1 MLEGRMDKRT
11 IKFVLNGEQVELYIT
26 PKMNLLTVLREELG
40 VTSVKRSCERGD
52 CGACT
57 VILDGKAVNS
67 CLVLAASIEGKTV
80 MTIEGLGLPSNLHPL
95 QEAFASLGATQCGFC
110 TSGMILS
117 AKALLDE
124 NLDVS
129 VEDVKR
135 ALSGNLCRCTGYAKP
150 VQAVFS
156 AAMAMR
162 ESVSVLSGAGV
173 TRREKVSVG
182 RAKRATGSQQE
193 GGE

>member
-1 MLEGRMDKRT
+1 MDKRA
-11 IKFVLNGEQVELYIT
+11 IKFVLNGELVEIYIT
-26 PKMNLLTVLREELG
+26 PKMNLLTALREEIG

-57 VILDGKAVNS
+57 VILDGKTVNA

-80 MTIEGLGLPSNLHPL
+80 TTIEGLGLPPNLHPL

-110 TSGMILS
+110 TPGMILS

-124 NLDVS
+124 NLEVS
-129 VEDVKR
+129 AEDVKR

-150 VQAVFS
+150 VQAVLS
-156 AAMAMR
+156 AARAMR
-162 ESVSVLSGAGV
+162 ESASILSGTDV
-173 TRREKVSVG
+173 TT
-182 RAKRATGSQQE
+182 RAKVPVVRAGKATGSRHE

>member
-1 MLEGRMDKRT
+1 MEKRA
-11 IKFVLNGEQVELYIT
+11 IEFILNGEQVEVYIT
-26 PKMNLLTVLREELG
+26 ESMNLLTVLRERLG

-57 VILDGKAVNS
+57 VILEGKAVNS
-67 CLVLAASIEGKTV
+67 CLVLAASIEGKRVT
-80 MTIEGLGLPSNLHPL
+80 TIEGLGLPSNLHPL
-95 QEAFASLGATQCGFC
+95 QEAFASHGATQCGFC
-110 TSGMILS
+110 TPGMILA

-124 NLDVS
+124 KPELS

-150 VQAVFS
+150 VEAVLS
-156 AAMAMR
+156 AAKAMR
-162 ESVSVLSGAGV
+162 ESANILSGMDV
-173 TRREKVSVG
+173 SRREKIAVVRSE
-182 RAKRATGSQQE
+182 RASGARRE

>member
-1 MLEGRMDKRT
+1 MHKRAV
-11 IKFVLNGEQVELYIT
+11 KFVLNGEEVEAYIT
-26 PKMNLLTVLREELG
+26 LKMNLLTLLREELG
-40 VTSVKRSCERGD
+40 ITSVKRSCECGD

-57 VILDGKAVNS
+57 VILDGK
-67 CLVLAASIEGKTV
+67 TV
-80 MTIEGLGLPSNLHPL
+80 TTIEGIGLPSNLHPL

-110 TSGMILS
+110 TPGMILS

-135 ALSGNLCRCTGYAKP
+135 ALSGNLCRCTGYTKP
-150 VQAVFS
+150 VQAVLS
-156 AAMAMR
+156 VAKSMR
-162 ESVSVLSGAGV
+162 ESAGV
-173 TRREKVSVG
+173 MSSRAVPEREKVLVG
-182 RAKRATGSQQE
+182 RTDRAPDSQQK